1 VASDDSNRATDSTPS
16 GGGRRRGRDALPAPA
31 PAAGRD
37 LAGTD
42 PFHRRGP
49 LGWDGGPGFGP
60 FIEAMRDLQDVV
72 GGTNPPADAIA
83 RATAQ
88 LRELADELRPWTCTE
103 RELIAGR
110 RHDLPGRGHPLLL
123 PFIIEEQTDR
133 SVRGRVRFSQYHL
146 GGNGAAHGG
155 TLPLMFDEVLGNLS
169 NAADRP
175 IARTA
180 YLLVNYRRVTPI
192 DTDLHVIATIDRE
205 EGRKR
210 FLSGRLF
217 HGDTLVA
224 DAEGLFVALL
234 VGQP

>member
-1 VASDDSNRATDSTPS
+1 MTSGDSEHTSAAVRTSPASTRSTEV
-16 GGGRRRGRDALPAPA
+16 
-31 PAAGRD
+31 
-37 LAGTD
+37 
-42 PFHRRGP
+42 GP

-60 FIEAMRDLQDVV
+60 LIDAVRELQDVV
-72 GGTNPPADAIA
+72 GGTNPPADVIV
-83 RATAQ
+83 RVTAQ
-88 LRELADELRPWTCTE
+88 LRAVADELRPWSCGE

-123 PFIIEEQTDR
+123 PFVIEEQTAD
-133 SVRGRVRFSQYHL
+133 SVRGRAHFTQYHL

-169 NAADRP
+169 NANSRP

-180 YLLVNYRRVTPI
+180 YLHVNYRRVTPLE
-192 DTDLHVIATIDRE
+192 TDLVVEASIDHE

-210 FLSGRLF
+210 FVSGRLF
-217 HGDTLVA
+217 HGDALLA